1 VSFEV
6 TPSEL
11 RGAAGTW
18 QDHGESLGSANA
30 HLGTAQGSTAAMG
43 SRVQAAADA
52 FLTQWK
58 TTVADAATAAAS
70 NSVALSGAADAY
82 DAIDEE
88 QGAELQRLL
97 PWAG

>member
-1 VSFEV
+1 MSFEV

-30 HLGTAQGSTAAMG
+30 HLGTAQGATTALG
-43 SRVQAAADA
+43 PRVQAAADT

-58 TTVADAATAAAS
+58 TTVADAAGAAAS

-82 DAIDEE
+82 DSIDEE
-88 QGAELQRLL
+88 QGEALRRLL